1 MAIDP
6 ADLEILE
13 LARAGGRGEA
23 LARFHARHGARLAT
37 ACRRLVRRQD
47 DAEDALQ
54 EVLVQVDRGLPGFR
68 GEATLYTWA
77 FRIAV
82 NVCVNRH
89 RTLRDRAHH
98 VALEDEEGR
107 LVASPGQG
115 GDPDVSC
122 VTAFRVWLVE
132 QALLS
137 LPEGQRRALTLHD
150 LEEMTAAETGALLGI
165 DANAV
170 KQRVHRGRRALR
182 ERIAREFAARGLAID
197 DLGALGCVSGLF
209 EEAGA
214 GEARVVQGG

>member
-1 MAIDP
+1 ARLPVRSGRLHRRHEPVTFRPRAVSKLRGAHRRGGDPMAIDP

-68 GEATLYTWA
+68 GEASLYTWA

-82 NVCVNRH
+82 NVCLTRH

-137 LPEGQRRALTLHD
+137 LPEGQ
-150 LEEMTAAETGALLGI
+150 
-165 DANAV
+165 
-170 KQRVHRGRRALR
+170 
-182 ERIAREFAARGLAID
+182 
-197 DLGALGCVSGLF
+197 
-209 EEAGA
+209 
-214 GEARVVQGG
+214 